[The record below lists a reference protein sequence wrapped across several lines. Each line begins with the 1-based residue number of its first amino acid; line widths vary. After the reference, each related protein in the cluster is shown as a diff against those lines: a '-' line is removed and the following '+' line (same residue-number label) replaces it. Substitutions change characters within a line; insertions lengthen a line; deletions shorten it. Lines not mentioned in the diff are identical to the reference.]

1 MRQRA
6 SRNVIQQ
13 AVIRLSPAGLHKGA
27 QVSLHAAARCVEL
40 LCRLLIEPLRDQQDI
55 LRLFLYLLQHIY
67 REVKSR
73 QLSGY
78 TQEAQQAFG
87 IQSHVLFKF
96 RNIINSRHWYSSCR
110 VYFERQPS
118 SRYGGLLAEFGKLLR
133 SFHTDFTRFM
143 AICVMY
149 SFYNGL
155 RKCDGFC
162 VFLSFF
168 SFSKLRRYGS
178 ACLLSIILLTS
189 HKEVI

>member
-1 MRQRA
+1 
-6 SRNVIQQ
+6 
-13 AVIRLSPAGLHKGA
+13 
-27 QVSLHAAARCVEL
+27 
-40 LCRLLIEPLRDQQDI
+40 
-55 LRLFLYLLQHIY
+55 
-67 REVKSR
+67 
-73 QLSGY
+73 
-78 TQEAQQAFG
+78 
-87 IQSHVLFKF
+87 
-96 RNIINSRHWYSSCR
+96 

-168 SFSKLRRYGS
+168 LSQSFAGMGVLAYY
-178 ACLLSIILLTS
+178 LLSC
-189 HKEVI
+189 